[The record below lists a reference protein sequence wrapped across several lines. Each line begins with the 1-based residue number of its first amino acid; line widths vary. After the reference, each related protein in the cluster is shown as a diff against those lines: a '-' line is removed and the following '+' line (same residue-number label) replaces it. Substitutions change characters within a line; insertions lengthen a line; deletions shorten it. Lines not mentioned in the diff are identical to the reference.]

1 MSVKTTVKLGSAE
14 FEKGIK
20 TMLRG
25 DVTVNGETFKRG
37 GEWVPVPDYFVVA
50 VNEFLSDW
58 QKGDFSLESYAL
70 YDAQSIL
77 SAKERWA
84 AELALKQ
91 PA

>member
-1 MSVKTTVKLGSAE
+1 MVKRSSG
-14 FEKGIK
+14 
-20 TMLRG
+20 R
-25 DVTVNGETFKRG
+25 
-37 GEWVPVPDYFVVA
+37 EWVPVPDYFVVA

-58 QKGDFSLESYAL
+58 QKGDFSLESATRSTTP
-70 YDAQSIL
+70 QSIL